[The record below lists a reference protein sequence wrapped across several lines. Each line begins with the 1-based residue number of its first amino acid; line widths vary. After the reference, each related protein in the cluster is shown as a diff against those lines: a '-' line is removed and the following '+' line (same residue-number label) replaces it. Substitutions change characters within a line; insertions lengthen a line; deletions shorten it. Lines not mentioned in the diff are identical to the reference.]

1 MGILPS
7 TASLLARQVRL
18 LISPPTS
25 TLFESRAIFSK
36 VESRFGSI
44 ATFINQRNDQ
54 VLDRVLRSGTITTAS
69 PPQAPFHTILA
80 VFDSATSKEAA
91 LNSRPF
97 TIACGGEL
105 VPSAEELDPYNARG
119 LHGRHHPPKRTFTC
133 QIVDEEDPA
142 IHRRLAEKHP
152 YAGPF
157 HLDMVQISYRDL
169 VRAGAPLQEMADV
182 MQIGRVEQQQ
192 KHEWQDEES
201 RATER
206 RYFYSVSDRLRDAQH
221 KGGLMAAWR
230 RGIEE
235 RIEQEQQQGS
245 ELISEEQ

>member
-25 TLFESRAIFSK
+25 TLFESRAIFSE
-36 VESRFGSI
+36 VEFRFGSI
-44 ATFINQRNDQ
+44 ATFINQRNDR
-54 VLDRVLRSGTITTAS
+54 VLDRILRLRTTSTPSS
-69 PPQAPFHTILA
+69 PRAPFHTILA
-80 VFDSATSKEAA
+80 VFDSPTSKKAA
-91 LNSRPF
+91 LNSDPF
-97 TIACGGEL
+97 TFACGGEL
-105 VPSAEELDPYNARG
+105 VPSVEEIDPYNARG

-157 HLDMVQISYRDL
+157 RIDMLQISYKDL
-169 VRAGAPLQEMADV
+169 ARAGAPLQEMADV
-182 MQIGRVEQQQ
+182 MQIERAEQQQ
-192 KHEWQDEES
+192 KHEWHDEES

-206 RYFYSVSDRLRDAQH
+206 SYFYSVSDKLRDVQH

-230 RGIEE
+230 RGIEKRGE
-235 RIEQEQQQGS
+235 REQTSSNVGS
-245 ELISEEQ
+245 